1 MVVKLKEKLERFGHV
16 KNNDIS
22 KKSILRGQRNV
33 RYHDKIRSSKK
44 KSDKFTTK

>member
-1 MVVKLKEKLERFGHV
+1 MVVKVKEKLERFRNV
-16 KNNDIS
+16 KNNEKS

-44 KSDKFTTK
+44 KSYKFTTK